1 MPAGNSLLSI
11 ITPEDYMKTTNPS
24 KIIVLFAV
32 LLFLILT
39 SFSAEKKPFRIGVL
53 YWSMNIPGQVAM
65 RAGVESQAAIINKQA
80 KKNQLRPIELIPMV
94 AGDGDAGIKKQIEQM
109 NSLID
114 RKVDLII
121 VQPTDNAALAEGL
134 KKANRANIPVVAYDQ
149 YISQGKLAAYRTSDN
164 YQAGWLNGEYIA
176 SKAKPGATLKI
187 ILVDYPHVS
196 STVERLNGFLDALAK
211 AKTPYK
217 ILKRY
222 QAVEPKSG
230 AVAGASILRDFPT
243 VGSVD
248 VVFTVNDGGGLA
260 VVDALMK
267 AGRKEIMH
275 ATIDGDPQSV
285 ENIKQGKITVVNSAQ
300 FCGPLGAE
308 ALKAAYEILTT
319 GKTAYHALVPVFPI
333 TKETVA
339 QYPGWKGPIPKKLD
353 AKWPSLSGKW
363 SGKLKIVK

>member
-1 MPAGNSLLSI
+1 
-11 ITPEDYMKTTNPS
+11 MKRTEPG
-24 KIIVLFAV
+24 KMV
-32 LLFLILT
+32 LLLAALLLVLLN
-39 SFSAEKKPFRIGVL
+39 SVNAKARPYRIGVL

-65 RAGVESQAAIINKQA
+65 RAGVEAQASIINKQA
-80 KKNQLRPIELIPMV
+80 KKSNQRSIELIPFV
-94 AGDGDAGIKKQIEQM
+94 AGDGEAGIKKQIEQM

-114 RKVDLII
+114 QKVDLIL
-121 VQPTDNAALAEGL
+121 VQPTDNAALGDGL

-176 SKAKPGATLKI
+176 SKAKRGETLKI

-211 AKTPYK
+211 AKTSYK
-217 ILKRY
+217 ILKSY

-230 AVAGASILRDFPT
+230 AVAGASILRDFPNA
-243 VGSVD
+243 GSVD

-260 VVDALMK
+260 VVEALLK
-267 AGRKEIMH
+267 AGRKEIIH

-285 ENIKQGKITVVNSAQ
+285 KNIRQGKITVVNSAQ

-319 GKTAYHALVPVFPI
+319 GKTIYHALVPVFPI
-333 TKETVA
+333 TKETVG
-339 QYPGWKGPIPKKLD
+339 QYPGWKGPIPQKLGT
-353 AKWPSLSGKW
+353 KWPSLSDEW
-363 SGKLKIVK
+363 SGKLRIVK